1 VDEFVAV
8 QQKSCAIAESN
19 GFCNLLQRIPN
30 FGGPAVWLPDHRPK
44 ECDAAQ
50 RARIDKLAPES
61 YQTCSGSV
69 SLQAPRIRNDGRNP
83 RSTAQPSTLARAAT
97 GSSADTARRRPSLN
111 PRAIITGIIFLA
123 IGYRYA
129 PSLSWS
135 RAKPRAPAS
144 TSLRASLAGWRKS
157 PSLAA
162 RTLPRALSRSSSI
175 ILGWSPS
182 VIAAKGEYAGWRAT
196 PATGDFDL
204 HTFAVR
210 AYPVDRSTGCGRDE
224 RLY

>member
-1 VDEFVAV
+1 MSLLRCSKSRAPSPSQMVSATSSSEYQISADPPCGCLITD
-8 QQKSCAIAESN
+8 QKSVTPPSELESTN
-19 GFCNLLQRIPN
+19 SPRNRI
-30 FGGPAVWLPDHRPK
+30 R
-44 ECDAAQ
+44 
-50 RARIDKLAPES
+50 RARVLFLFEP
-61 YQTCSGSV
+61 Q
-69 SLQAPRIRNDGRNP
+69 RIRNDGRNP

-111 PRAIITGIIFLA
+111 PRAIITGIIFLE

-135 RAKPRAPAS
+135 RAKPRAPVS
-144 TSLRASLAGWRKS
+144 TSLRTSLAGWRKS

-162 RTLPRALSRSSSI
+162 RTLPRALSRSSSV

-196 PATGDFDL
+196 PATGDFDP

>member
-1 VDEFVAV
+1 V

-44 ECDAAQ
+44 ECDAASELESTNSPRNRIR
-50 RARIDKLAPES
+50 RAQVLFLFKP
-61 YQTCSGSV
+61 Q
-69 SLQAPRIRNDGRNP
+69 RIRNDGRNL

-135 RAKPRAPAS
+135 RAKPRAPVS
-144 TSLRASLAGWRKS
+144 TSLRASLAG
-157 PSLAA
+157 
-162 RTLPRALSRSSSI
+162 
-175 ILGWSPS
+175 
-182 VIAAKGEYAGWRAT
+182 
-196 PATGDFDL
+196 
-204 HTFAVR
+204 
-210 AYPVDRSTGCGRDE
+210 
-224 RLY
+224 